1 MRYVRRR
8 RRQRLAVILGS
19 LAALAAIALAVL
31 YVVRSPSEP
40 AATPAATGEQEPVT
54 VPTQEPVACGAEL
67 PKAAGSIKQQYPAP
81 TDQHLDLESTWKIV
95 LKTSCGD
102 VEITLDVERAPKTSN
117 SIVFL
122 ARKGFY
128 DGTFFHRIAPQFV
141 VQGGDPTGSGSG
153 GSGYKVTEAPPDDL
167 TYEEGVVAMAKAGT
181 EAAGTSGSQFF
192 IVSGPG
198 GQSLTPDYAL
208 LGRVTKGMDVVA
220 EIMKTATADG
230 QPPSAYTYIERVQ
243 IVEK

>member
-1 MRYVRRR
+1 VRRR
-8 RRQRLAVILGS
+8 RRQRLLILLGS
-19 LAALAAIALAVL
+19 LGALAAIALAVL

-40 AATPAATGEQEPVT
+40 AATPAASGATEPVT
-54 VPTQEPVACGAEL
+54 VPTQEPVACDAEL
-67 PKAAGSIKQQYPAP
+67 PRAAGSTKQLYSEPE
-81 TDQHLDLESTWKIV
+81 DQKLDPDSTYKLI
-95 LKTSCGD
+95 LNTSCGD
-102 VEITLDVERAPKTSN
+102 VEITLDVERAPRTSN

-122 ARKGFY
+122 ARKGFF

-141 VQGGDPTGSGSG
+141 IQGGDPTGSGSG

-167 TYEEGVVAMAKAGT
+167 TYEEGVVAMAKAGA

-208 LGRVTKGMDVVA
+208 LGEVTEGMDIVE
-220 EIMKTATADG
+220 EIMRTGTADG
-230 QPPSAYTYIERVQ
+230 TPPRAYTYIERAL
-243 IVEK
+243 IVEE